1 MHIYMCI
8 YIYMCIWANDQ
19 PRWGNWWGI
28 TSHIQKLLS
37 VKLIK
42 HVQKH
47 FSKIQP
53 VLLFHK
59 HPVKPRCLVHTLVYL
74 TLFKQ
79 QQKQH
84 VILFKHISNLSFLRI
99 SCKSSPF
106 LRFRR
111 LVDSNDHGM
120 LSLYTT
126 RKCTKSGQAIKG
138 KDPSEKTH
146 HLWGIHEFSGGVCSS
161 VPEWLQF

>member
-1 MHIYMCI
+1 MRY
-8 YIYMCIWANDQ
+8 NQ
-19 PRWGNWWGI
+19 PYPKTIVSETNQTCPKALLKDTTSLTISQTPREAPLFSPHLGI
-28 TSHIQKLLS
+28 SY
-37 VKLIK
+37 
-42 HVQKH
+42 
-47 FSKIQP
+47 
-53 VLLFHK
+53 
-59 HPVKPRCLVHTLVYL
+59 TLQA
-74 TLFKQ
+74 TK
-79 QQKQH
+79 KQH

-146 HLWGIHEFSGGVCSS
+146 HL
-161 VPEWLQF
+161 